1 MVVISKSIR
10 MLGLALLLVVS
21 SNAQAAYLYNLTQNS
36 SEIDLQVT
44 GTSLG
49 GQLTVAEQ
57 NPGARTRYNGT
68 IATDFYLGFGANSN
82 ISFPS
87 GGTANAVNPTGG
99 FFNTPLQYSPNIDGA
114 SGTAPANYGVNLS
127 APQQIVI
134 PPFDIPNVGTVN
146 LGTITSVD
154 IRLAL
159 RGLQLNPT
167 SSAWLPINPTTRQFD
182 ASLLSIQVASGAAD
196 VNGSVRLQQA
206 DILGH
211 LAAVVAVN
219 ALVASV
225 PDLGITVSSNLFQR
239 TINVGFGTRIDM
251 SGATLPN
258 APTTPGTVTYNPST
272 TASVLTIPVLSDFGD
287 INLGIGTINLK
298 FAGQLR
304 GTANIPN
311 IYHVPEPSSLALVTL
326 ASLACFKRR
335 RQVA

>member
-1 MVVISKSIR
+1 MVSRFIQV
-10 MLGLALLLVVS
+10 LTLVVLVCI
-21 SNAQAAYLYNLTQNS
+21 NTKVQAAYLYTLTQSS

-68 IATDFYLGFGANSN
+68 VSTDFHLGFGANSN

-87 GGTANAVNPTGG
+87 GGAANAVNPTGG
-99 FFNTPLQYSPNIDGA
+99 FFNTPLQYSPNVNGA
-114 SGTAPANYGVNLS
+114 AGTAPANYGVNLS

-159 RGLQLNPT
+159 RDLQLNPT
-167 SSAWLPINPTTRQFD
+167 SSTWLPINQTTREFD
-182 ASLLSIQVASGAAD
+182 ASLLNIQVASGGAD
-196 VNGSVRLQQA
+196 VNGSLRLQQP
-206 DILGH
+206 DILSH

-225 PDLGITVSSNLFQR
+225 PDLGITVSSNLFAR
-239 TINVGFGTRIDM
+239 TINVGFGTRINM
-251 SGATLPN
+251 AGATLPN
-258 APTTPGTVTYNPST
+258 APTTPGTVTYNPGT
-272 TASVLTIPVLSDFGD
+272 LASVLTIPVLSDFGD

-311 IYHVPEPSSLALVTL
+311 VWHVPEPSSLALV
-326 ASLACFKRR
+326 AVAGLACFKRR